1 MLPDIGTPE
10 IIIVVAV
17 ILLLFGA
24 TKLPTFAR
32 SLGRSMRIFKS
43 EIKGIQHDDEPAEET
58 RADGPEPRAK
68 PEPEAEAPQQLA
80 ASPSA
85 EASTEKTPADE
96 TPADEQTA
104 REPVAEKQ

>member
-1 MLPDIGTPE
+1 MDIGTPE
-10 IIIVVAV
+10 ILIVVAV

-43 EIKGIQHDDEPAEET
+43 EIKGIDKDDDEPAKKAEE
-58 RADGPEPRAK
+58 K
-68 PEPEAEAPQQLA
+68 PQPQAEAPKELA
-80 ASPSA
+80 ATASPSA
-85 EASTEKTPADE
+85 EAEA
-96 TPADEQTA
+96 PADEQPA

>member
-1 MLPDIGTPE
+1 MPDIGTPE
-10 IIIVVAV
+10 ILIIVAV

-43 EIKGIQHDDEPAEET
+43 EIKGIQRDDEPAEET
-58 RADGPEPRAK
+58 RAK
-68 PEPEAEAPQQLA
+68 PQPEAETPQPQAESPQQLT
-80 ASPSA
+80 ASA
-85 EASTEKTPADE
+85 PAE

>member
-1 MLPDIGTPE
+1 MDIGAPE
-10 IIIVVAV
+10 ILIVVAV

-43 EIKGIQHDDEPAEET
+43 EIKGIDKDDDEPAKTDEK
-58 RADGPEPRAK
+58 PR
-68 PEPEAEAPQQLA
+68 PQAEAPKTLDASTTPA
-80 ASPSA
+80 ADA
-85 EASTEKTPADE
+85 EAPAD
-96 TPADEQTA
+96 TQPA

>member
-10 IIIVVAV
+10 ILIIVAV

-58 RADGPEPRAK
+58 EAK
-68 PEPEAEAPQQLA
+68 PQSQSQADTPQPKADTPQQLA
-80 ASPSA
+80 TAA
-85 EASTEKTPADE
+85 PADAP
-96 TPADEQTA
+96 TDDQSA

>member
-1 MLPDIGTPE
+1 MPDLGAPE
-10 IIIVVAV
+10 ILIIVAV

-43 EIKGIQHDDEPAEET
+43 EVKGIQHDDEPAAESGT
-58 RADGPEPRAK
+58 KSRARAEP
-68 PEPEAEAPQQLA
+68 PQQLA
-80 ASPSA
+80 APAETPASDTPTTETPAA
-85 EASTEKTPADE
+85 EAPADE
-96 TPADEQTA
+96 RTA

>member
-1 MLPDIGTPE
+1 MPDIGTPE
-10 IIIVVAV
+10 ILIIVAV

-43 EIKGIQHDDEPAEET
+43 EIKGIQHDDEPADET
-58 RADGPEPRAK
+58 RAK
-68 PEPEAEAPQQLA
+68 PQPQPQQLA

-85 EASTEKTPADE
+85 E

-104 REPVAEKQ
+104 REPVTEKK

>member
-1 MLPDIGTPE
+1 MPDIGTPE
-10 IIIVVAV
+10 ILIIVAV

-43 EIKGIQHDDEPAEET
+43 EIKGIQHDDEPADET
-58 RADGPEPRAK
+58 RAKPQPQPEQ
-68 PEPEAEAPQQLA
+68 PQQLA

-85 EASTEKTPADE
+85 E

-104 REPVAEKQ
+104 REPVTEKK

>member
-1 MLPDIGTPE
+1 MDIGTPE
-10 IIIVVAV
+10 ILIVVAV

-43 EIKGIQHDDEPAEET
+43 EIKGIDKDDEPAE
-58 RADGPEPRAK
+58 K
-68 PEPEAEAPQQLA
+68 PAPQPQPQAEAPKELA
-80 ASPSA
+80 ATASPPADA
-85 EASTEKTPADE
+85 EAPADQQ
-96 TPADEQTA
+96 AA

>member
-1 MLPDIGTPE
+1 MPDIGAPE
-10 IIIVVAV
+10 LLIIAAV

-43 EIKGIQHDDEPAEET
+43 EIKGIQHDDEPAEES
-58 RADGPEPRAK
+58 EAK
-68 PEPEAEAPQQLA
+68 PKPKAEAPQQLA
-80 ASPSA
+80 ASA
-85 EASTEKTPADE
+85 PAE

>member
-1 MLPDIGTPE
+1 MPDIGTPE
-10 IIIVVAV
+10 ILIIVAV

-43 EIKGIQHDDEPAEET
+43 EIKGIEHDDEPAKET
-58 RADGPEPRAK
+58 RAK
-68 PEPEAEAPQQLA
+68 PQPQAEAPQQLA
-80 ASPSA
+80 AA
-85 EASTEKTPADE
+85 ADAE